1 MTFPIPRKIRG
12 KKEGSKKGGRE
23 GKGTEN
29 RMVRI
34 SNTL

>member
-23 GKGTEN
+23 GGRREREQNGKN
-29 RMVRI
+29 K
-34 SNTL
+34 